1 MRALASLPRLAWR
14 RSVLVLLMLSVI
26 AVASGVALRAF
37 GKGRIR
43 VGVSGRDGRP
53 VKHVQLLVDGTRV
66 QCVQPPCV
74 LVDQAKGTHVLE
86 VLAENFATSRPQRIE
101 VRAWEQALVSFV
113 LDPLPSLGLKV
124 GGTQPDVVL
133 SVDGREIGALPQ
145 EVHGLEV
152 GSHKITLSG
161 GDAYRA
167 LERTVDLEPGK
178 LTDLGVLQLKVLI
191 GRLTILP
198 GPLAADRVRLVHGA
212 EGYDLHQLP
221 TTRTV
226 HADADWQI
234 IASKSGFLDYV
245 RRVEFEDG
253 VRDRTYTVTFERSY
267 GELALPRI
275 DHFQVPPIVASPTP
289 VELNGAQI
297 QATSA
302 RYAPSIRR
310 ACWGS
315 ALATRDADAGPFA
328 RVQVAI
334 LIAADGGVQ
343 SVVSRGDPP
352 GYHGL
357 SDCIVRRVKT
367 WQFPASSG
375 STTVNVPFV
384 YAIE

>member
-53 VKHVQLLVDGTRV
+53 VKHVQLLVDGIRV
-66 QCVQPPCV
+66 QCVQPP
-74 LVDQAKGTHVLE
+74 
-86 VLAENFATSRPQRIE
+86 
-101 VRAWEQALVSFV
+101 FV

-152 GSHKITLSG
+152 GRHKITLSG

-384 YAIE
+384 YASE